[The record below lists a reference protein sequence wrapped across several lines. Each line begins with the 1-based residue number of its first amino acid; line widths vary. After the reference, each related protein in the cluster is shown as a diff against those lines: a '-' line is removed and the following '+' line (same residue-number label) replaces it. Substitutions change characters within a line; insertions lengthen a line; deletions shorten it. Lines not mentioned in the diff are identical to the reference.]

1 MTTLQTPRYQFP
13 YPAGDERVMDGDNAM
28 GALALAVESVIYPY
42 FTGLIPAYYRATGQL
57 VLSTPDQQVPG
68 LAVPGAGVVS
78 NGPETLMI
86 IASTD
91 FNIVTAGVGVCSH
104 AVFVDGVSR
113 GGGAAFGL
121 GTTGV
126 GRMAAV
132 SSTLAAF
139 NGGTHSIQVMAKK
152 TLGGGV
158 ANVESVSVGLGGVS
172 MSYMMI
178 MRFPTQPTLL
188 AAIAKAIGQVLDVG
202 QITPAEA

>member
-57 VLSTPDQQVPG
+57 VLTTADQQVPG
-68 LAVPGAGVVS
+68 LAVPGAGFVS

-86 IASTD
+86 MASTD
-91 FNIVTAGVGVCSH
+91 FQIVTAGVGVCSH

-113 GGGAAFGL
+113 GGGGAFGL
-121 GTTGV
+121 GATGV

-132 SSTLAAF
+132 SVTMAAL
-139 NGGTHSIQVMAKK
+139 NGGTHSIQIMAKK
-152 TLGGGV
+152 NAGGGV
-158 ANVESVSVGLGGVS
+158 ANVEVASVGLGSVS
-172 MSYMMI
+172 MSYMTI

-188 AAIAKAIGQVLDVG
+188 AEIAKAIGQVLDVG